1 MNKESLINEEITS
14 DRTDLN
20 RTFKEIRE
28 ALEKAQSHED
38 LTELYKQTVY
48 MILMTHSTPVDEKDE
63 KMKRRRESTEQ
74 EFARTVHM
82 INERAKELGVEADFD
97 EDWEKLATNG
107 YRTEGENLEARNTTG
122 ITKE

>member
-1 MNKESLINEEITS
+1 MNKDSLINEEITS

-38 LTELYKQTVY
+38 LTELYKQSVY
-48 MILMTHSTPVDEKDE
+48 MILMTHSTPVDEKDKE
-63 KMKRRRESTEQ
+63 MKRRRETTEQ

-82 INERAKELGVEADFD
+82 INERAKELGVEADYD

-107 YRTEGENLEARNTTG
+107 YQTEGEDLEARNTTG